1 MLEIPAGDMFN
12 HVYPKLLPHSTK
24 HGSGEYYTPDS
35 LARLMVSEVFEP
47 GCKAIDPSCG
57 SGMFLVAMLA
67 VILESPIDAVAKGNA
82 IARVGGMDKNPLAI
96 FMATINAKI
105 ILTAHGVNDCFPV
118 LMLGDSLF
126 FEDNIPDFFQDLD
139 VVIGNP
145 PWIVIGGIENG
156 PYKERLKALAISL
169 GIYVGGKN
177 ASNLEMASLFV
188 FKYRAYLRTGGQ
200 EFFILPN
207 SIITGSQHDR
217 VRSFDGFD
225 HVVVWRFS
233 RQPFRIHS
241 VCLLARKAATGMAW
255 NYQVPFVTLDVANDG
270 SELTFAKGGT
280 EIFEPANVVS
290 KGLTNGVTAVNRFIP
305 VAKKSTIL
313 PREKSPYAPLFYKG
327 AQIFP
332 RTMFF
337 VEPGQSGGSGS
348 EAWVEIS
355 PSTRVEPKKL
365 ARWNFLPFETATVES
380 RYIFPIAKSTA
391 LLPFH
396 LIETFPAFLPYTRG
410 EQSGRPCL
418 VEEEILGPKADT
430 HFSVLER
437 VFSSRI
443 KEGASHSSLRQVINY
458 QNCMINPRQ
467 LAPIK
472 VVYNGGGSIVKAAMV
487 GEDAIIDYSMF
498 YYPAND
504 MQEAQYLLG
513 YLNSRVLTE
522 SVKLVGSTGFQG
534 SLRNIVKH
542 PLDFPLPL
550 FDPSDELHVAI
561 ARAGQLLEERV
572 QAILEAHGT
581 IVGGVR
587 TDETTRL
594 VLQGLIFKDGEY
606 NEGLDELDRL
616 VLDLVG
622 PGK

>member
-1 MLEIPAGDMFN
+1 MFN

-24 HGSGEYYTPDS
+24 HGSGEYYTPAA
-35 LARLMVSEVFEP
+35 LARLMVREVFEP

-57 SGMFLVAMLA
+57 SGMFLAEMLA
-67 VILESPIDAVAKGNA
+67 AILDSPIDMDAKKNAV
-82 IARVGGMDKNPLAI
+82 ARVGGMDKNPLAI
-96 FMATINAKI
+96 FMAILNAKV
-105 ILTAHGVNDCFPV
+105 ILAAHDVSDCFPV

-126 FEDNIPDFFQDLD
+126 FGDATPDFLQDLD

-156 PYKERLKALAISL
+156 PYKERLKSLAIDIE
-169 GIYVGGKN
+169 IYVGGKN
-177 ASNLEMASLFV
+177 AS
-188 FKYRAYLRTGGQ
+188 
-200 EFFILPN
+200 N

-225 HVVVWRFS
+225 HVTVWRFS

-255 NYQVPFVTLDVANDG
+255 DYQVPFVTLDVANDG
-270 SELTFAKGGT
+270 GEWTFAKGGT
-280 EIFEPANVVS
+280 EVFEPANVVS
-290 KGLTNGVTAVNRFIP
+290 KGLADGVTAVKRFIP
-305 VAKKSTIL
+305 AAKKSTIL

-337 VEPGQSGGSGS
+337 VEFDDRDQLGQDD
-348 EAWVEIS
+348 VVQIV

-365 ARWNFLPFETATVES
+365 ARWNFLPYEISTVER
-380 RYIFPIAKSTA
+380 RYIFLIAKSTA

-396 LIETFPAFLPYTRG
+396 LLETFPAFLPYARG
-410 EQSGRPCL
+410 ERDGRPCM
-418 VEEEILGPKADT
+418 VEKETLDPYAAA
-430 HFSVLER
+430 HFSTLEN
-437 VFSSRI
+437 VFAARI

-458 QNCMINPRQ
+458 QNCMVNPRQ

-472 VVYNGGGSIVKAAMV
+472 VVYNGGGSIVKATVV
-487 GEDAIIDYSMF
+487 GEEAVVDYSMF
-498 YYPAND
+498 YYPAKD
-504 MQEAQYLLG
+504 MQEAYYLLG

-550 FDPSDELHVAI
+550 FDPSAGLHVAI
-561 ARAGQLLEERV
+561 AREGQALEARV
-572 QAILEAHGT
+572 RSILESHGA
-581 IVGGVR
+581 IAGGVR

-594 VLQGLIFKDGEY
+594 ALQGLIFKDGEY
-606 NEGLDELDRL
+606 NEGLDELDKL
-616 VLDLVG
+616 ILELVG
-622 PGK
+622 PRQ